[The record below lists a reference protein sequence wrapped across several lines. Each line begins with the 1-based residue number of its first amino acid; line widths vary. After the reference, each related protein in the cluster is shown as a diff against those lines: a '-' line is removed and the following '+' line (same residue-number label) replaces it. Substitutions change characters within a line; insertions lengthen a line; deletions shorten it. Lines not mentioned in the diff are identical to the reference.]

1 MGTAVAS
8 YRRPESAE
16 DVAEVVRVFLQAEF
30 GLDVVAYQVEGPAP
44 AYRVAADL
52 RREGA
57 EVGADLLVVG
67 REGYPYVLDEFE
79 MECVESMRKNPAE
92 RTTVMKL
99 TPTEAAIV
107 EAHRNRDNAFRPAVI
122 AGFVEPTTVEEL
134 VEVVRTFLDVNFGW
148 CLDEHRDRHRIDI
161 QGDYNDDSLP
171 QTSIFFCE
179 GEYGRDVTAALDP
192 DELANLALFRAAK
205 EAEREARCRRL
216 AAERET
222 RRAKAK

>member
-1 MGTAVAS
+1 MGTAVAC

-16 DVAEVVRVFLQAEF
+16 DVAEVVRVFLGAEF
-30 GLDVVAYQVEGPAP
+30 GMDARSYPAEGPAP
-44 AYRVAADL
+44 ASKVLVDL
-52 RREGA
+52 NSQ
-57 EVGADLLVVG
+57 GADREAMLLVVG
-67 REGYPYVLDEFE
+67 REGYPYVLDESE
-79 MECVESMRKNPAE
+79 MEAVEAMRKGPAD
-92 RTTVMKL
+92 RTKVMKL
-99 TPTEAAIV
+99 TATEAAMV

-161 QGDYNDDSLP
+161 QGDYNEDGLP

-192 DELANLALFRAAK
+192 DELENLAKFRAAK
-205 EAEREARCRRL
+205 EADREANARRLTAEREAR
-216 AAERET
+216 
-222 RRAKAK
+222 RAKAD